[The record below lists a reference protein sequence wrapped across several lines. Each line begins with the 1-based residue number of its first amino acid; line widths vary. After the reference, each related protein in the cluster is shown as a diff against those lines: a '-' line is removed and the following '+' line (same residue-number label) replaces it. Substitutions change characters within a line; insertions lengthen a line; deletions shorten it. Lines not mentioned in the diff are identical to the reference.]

1 MNDILN
7 ILAEPED
14 TRPQVEIALDYLE
27 EEEAEAMLAALQNK
41 LFPSK
46 QLHTA
51 FNTVGVLRDKGL
63 VPSTDN
69 ISKYRVRRGWK

>member
-1 MNDILN
+1 MSDILN
-7 ILAEPED
+7 LLAEPED

-27 EEEAEAMLAALQNK
+27 EEEAEAMLTALQNN

-51 FNTVGVLRDKGL
+51 FNTVGVLRDKGV
-63 VPSTDN
+63 VPSTDT
-69 ISKYRVRRGWK
+69 ITKYRTRRGWK

>member
-1 MNDILN
+1 MSDILN
-7 ILAEPED
+7 LLAEPED

-27 EEEAEAMLAALQNK
+27 EEEAEAMLTALQNK

-63 VPSTDN
+63 VPSTDT
-69 ISKYRVRRGWK
+69 ITKYRTRRGWK